1 MFTSSRELAGWDRAG
16 GCGKEGRD
24 GDLLQLALAIS
35 FRLPLALRIFAT
47 PAYKCNSLGIK
58 KKSTWKPKKKP
69 TSVLLLNFESA
80 AVWFPC

>member
-58 KKSTWKPKKKP
+58 KKICMEAKEKTHFRS
-69 TSVLLLNFESA
+69 SLEL
-80 AVWFPC
+80 